1 MSFSSALLK
10 SCAPLS
16 ARGLHTTPAL
26 AQIQKMTRLRCV
38 DNSTIGKQA
47 MLEGKPPKVIQVY
60 SKRKYGL
67 PGDKVLCTV
76 KGHMIKGI
84 LVGCHQDQLPF
95 RPKFDSNNVVLISN
109 DGSPL
114 GTRIL
119 APIPTHVRRRLKD
132 LSRPKGADYTKLLSI
147 CTKYV

>member
-1 MSFSSALLK
+1 MSLCCSLLK
-10 SCAPLS
+10 SCAPTT
-16 ARGLHTTPAL
+16 RGLHTSATL
-26 AQIQKMTRLRCV
+26 AQVQKMTRLRCV
-38 DNSTIGKQA
+38 DNSAIGKQA
-47 MLEGKPPKVIQVY
+47 MLEGKPPKCIQVY

-84 LVGCHQDQLPF
+84 IVGCHQDQLPL
-95 RPKFDSNNVVLISN
+95 RPKFDSNNVVLINN

-119 APIPTHVRRRLKD
+119 APIPTHVRRHLKD
-132 LSRPKGADYTKLLSI
+132 SSRPKGCDYTKLLSI
-147 CTKYV
+147 ATKFI